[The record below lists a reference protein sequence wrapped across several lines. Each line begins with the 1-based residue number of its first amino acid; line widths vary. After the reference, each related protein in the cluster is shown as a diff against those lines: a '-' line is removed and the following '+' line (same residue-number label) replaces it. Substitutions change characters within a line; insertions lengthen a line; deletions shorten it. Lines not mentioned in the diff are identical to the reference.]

1 VLLISLIQKKRHK
14 KRFAFLSLE
23 RTSPSGC
30 IYFTTSD
37 VNYKCVVRKSSPVL
51 HSWCCY
57 TVWSFAMIINFN
69 ALMLEIEYR
78 VKPDGPGLK
87 CQNRDLFIILP
98 KRSNEGNRKCRH
110 NCHSYIHILILWHW
124 YKYLNCYRCKQCKF
138 GMEDTKCKTWY
149 QRIQVT
155 ETVSGNSRM
164 LSAEVTWFIW
174 IQNTTTASTTNPTIS
189 RISVMEKGRTLS
201 IRWKECMS
209 KARKRRWHTF
219 FHRIDCLRPF
229 SNLKHDQFLQIPI
242 LCWLHFWLV
251 VSWFLN
257 KYFEEKCIKLSFE
270 EQNRRTL

>member
-1 VLLISLIQKKRHK
+1 MLLISLIQKKRHK

-30 IYFTTSD
+30 IYFTTAD

-164 LSAEVTWFIW
+164 LSAEVTWFFW

-189 RISVMEKGRTLS
+189 RTPSLSSPFRNWSLCTQLYKGFPWFTTWFCPIRFDFTTVSNCDSGHSGLTLQ
-201 IRWKECMS
+201 
-209 KARKRRWHTF
+209 
-219 FHRIDCLRPF
+219 
-229 SNLKHDQFLQIPI
+229 LKGPMQQG
-242 LCWLHFWLV
+242 
-251 VSWFLN
+251 
-257 KYFEEKCIKLSFE
+257 
-270 EQNRRTL
+270 T